1 MLFEIS
7 GICQNCAEDFSSLI
21 HNGELVSRCPACDED
36 PCELKS
42 IAGVIYILKNY
53 NQEGVKIGRTSKSV
67 EQRAKQLSSTGVA
80 GKFEPVAIFPSP
92 TPQKHERKIHEKLAR
107 SKLDK
112 EHFSLEPLDAAL
124 KVYRGLNKSIT
135 PIFYDDDIKGDFY
148 DSLEV
153 AKREMAIRLRGK
165 KARRGASR

>member
-7 GICQNCAEDFSSLI
+7 GICQNCAEDFSSLV
-21 HNGELVSRCPACDED
+21 HNGELVSRCPSCDEE
-36 PCELKS
+36 PCQLKT
-42 IAGVIYILKNY
+42 IAGVIYILKNF

-80 GKFEPVAIFPSP
+80 GKFEAIAIFPSP
-92 TPQKHERKIHEKLAR
+92 APQKHEKRIHEKFAKF
-107 SKLDK
+107 KLDK
-112 EHFSLEPLDAAL
+112 EHFSLEPLDAVL

-135 PIFYDDDIKGDFY
+135 PIFYDDGIKNDFY

-165 KARRGASR
+165 KARKVSGR